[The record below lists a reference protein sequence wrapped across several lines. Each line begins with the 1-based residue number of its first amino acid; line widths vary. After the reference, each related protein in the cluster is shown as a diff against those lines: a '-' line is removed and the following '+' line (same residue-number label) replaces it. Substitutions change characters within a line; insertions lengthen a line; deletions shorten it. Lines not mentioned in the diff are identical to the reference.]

1 MRSLLLALDDTPGG
15 AGASTFALDLAARH
29 NAAITGAS
37 ILDISYL
44 TAPGPGGIGTAH
56 FKARADRA
64 RLQRGHD
71 LTERLSDNFLRQCK
85 ARKLKGSVL
94 ALEGSPS
101 EELRAAADAYDVVV
115 IGHDSDLHGEA
126 DNGLAV
132 TVEKILHE
140 NPRPLIITPAEV
152 REPSSIVVAF
162 DGSVPSAR
170 SLQIF
175 TLLGL
180 AKNCEIH
187 VVSVATSKEVADRNA
202 KHAGAYL
209 GLYDIAFKSHAI
221 VSHANPADV
230 VMDEAKARG
239 AALIV
244 MGAYGHRGWKEA
256 LLGSF
261 TSRLLEN
268 CPTALFIHH

>member
-37 ILDISYL
+37 ILDIAYL
-44 TAPGPGGIGTAH
+44 TAPGPGGIGTAY
-56 FKARADRA
+56 FKARSDRA

-71 LTERLSDNFLRQCK
+71 LTERLNDNFLRQCK

-94 ALEGSPS
+94 SLEGSPS
-101 EELRAAADAYDVVV
+101 EELRAAAGAHDIIV

-126 DNGLAV
+126 DSGLAE

-152 REPSSIVVAF
+152 REPSCIVVAY
-162 DGSVPSAR
+162 DGSVPAAR

-180 AKNCEIH
+180 AANCEIH
-187 VVSVATSKEVADRNA
+187 VVSIAASQEIADRYA
-202 KHAGAYL
+202 QHAGAYL
-209 GLYDIAFKSHAI
+209 ELYNIAFKSHAI
-221 VSHANPADV
+221 VSNANPADV
-230 VMDEAKARG
+230 VMDEAKARA

-244 MGAYGHRGWKEA
+244 MGAYGHRGWKET